1 MPAPAV
7 GIDLG
12 TTNSVVAVSLA
23 GRPQVLSDGNHGPLI
38 PSVVS
43 FLETGERLVGRT
55 ARVRRAIDPA
65 HTVASVKRLLG
76 RPFKSE
82 EVRRAKSRVAFDLK
96 EGPDSSVV
104 VSTRG
109 GDFSLPEIS
118 AMVLREV
125 RRVAEQGLNQRIDR
139 CVVTVP
145 ANFNELQR
153 SSTKIA
159 GRIAEL
165 EVIRILNEP
174 TAAALAYGYGRGTRE
189 KICIYD
195 FGGGTFDVTLLE
207 LAGNVFEVLATA
219 GDTFLGGDDLDTA
232 LTDWLVPHLL
242 RTTKVDALQDRV
254 AYDIL
259 RDAAE
264 SAKCALS
271 TQEATTAEFVYQPR
285 KNADPLR
292 FLHRITRAELERLAA
307 PFVSRTFDVCNEAL
321 KLAGLKAGDLTAVI
335 LVGGST
341 RIPSVRQRVASFF
354 GRDPLTNLPPEE
366 VVALGAA
373 ILAEALTGGARRVTT
388 RQGAASATASTAPAA
403 TVAPTAA
410 EAPTSPSVPAPAS
423 NFRGATLAGVAPQP
437 PSYNPAPAAAA
448 RTAPP
453 PVPEVARVR
462 SPTIPPTPAAVLAPP
477 ASAPSAAPQRDFDLD
492 DPFAGGARPVTS
504 RAPTPLPAPARQK
517 PVAVN
522 APLDKLDD
530 PSFMGKL
537 PSSPEA
543 SPEATVPGTMA
554 SPTRTKRRTGEH
566 PQPAFNLDESS
577 VVTPI
582 PTTIPA
588 LTGAIPAP
596 VAPASVVPPE
606 PVAPSAQPAPL
617 ASLSLAPSPASG
629 APVEGAELPSLVPE
643 LPSLSASLP
652 IIARPSAPPLRPSAP
667 VLPPVAPSSLPPSAP
682 PGERASVQP
691 PSRVSSPGIP
701 ISKPPIGAPPR
712 PSHPGIEALSAS
724 LAPPSKPPLGAPP
737 RPSHPGI
744 EAVSPNVAPPS
755 KPPIGAP
762 PRPSFPSLPAVNT
775 GSAPPQASPS
785 AVPPEPTRPSAV
797 PAEPARPLS
806 LGLSAAAV
814 AALPPSIAAAISPP
828 PSIGLSPAAV
838 AALPPSIAAAISP
851 PPSPASAPPIITAAP
866 VSNAP
871 PVVPMVPDLL
881 SAPPLLAPMFPAGG
895 APDELKDPTREVSVP
910 TFQLDDTLFA
920 AAEDKSLGGAPSP
933 DVAREVSV
941 PSFRIDADDIFGG
954 SSPGSSTL
962 VANVPSFDDI
972 LGAPPP
978 AEERT
983 TILHA
988 APPPAPEFP
997 LSTPAAP
1004 AFAAP
1009 SQPAAMPAFDLGPAP
1024 TPEPEPELP
1033 TFETEPTLVVPPP
1046 LGAGV
1051 SKPPSIPSDVTSTI
1065 QVGPA
1070 STRPGLPPA
1079 PPSTT
1084 PRPPAPTPPPAPVA
1098 RSAPPAIS
1106 SVPGAPLLLD
1116 VTPFSLGVET
1126 AGGLCEPVIRRNS
1139 TIPVEQ
1145 TRVFATTNDDQESV
1159 IIRIAQG
1166 ESRRF
1171 ADNQG
1176 LGELELAGLRK
1187 APRGDVSIAVTFEL
1201 EADGTLKVRA
1211 RDVETGRE
1219 QAIRVTLLTLPSEA
1233 QQAEMAARI
1242 RPVGA
1247 AAQA

>member
-43 FLETGERLVGRT
+43 FLESGERLVGRT

-321 KLAGLKAGDLTAVI
+321 KLAGLKANDLTAVI

-403 TVAPTAA
+403 TAPPTA
-410 EAPTSPSVPAPAS
+410 EAPTAPSVPAPAS

-437 PSYNPAPAAAA
+437 PSYNPAPPAAA
-448 RTAPP
+448 RSAPP
-453 PVPEVARVR
+453 PVPEGARTR
-462 SPTIPPTPAAVLAPP
+462 SPTIPPTPAAVLAAPP
-477 ASAPSAAPQRDFDLD
+477 SAPAPVSSASSAAPPRDFDLD

-504 RAPTPLPAPARQK
+504 RAPTPPPAPARVK
-517 PVAVN
+517 PITLS

-537 PSSPEA
+537 PASPES
-543 SPEATVPGTMA
+543 SPEATVPGTMT
-554 SPTRTKRRTGEH
+554 SPARPKRRTGEH

-606 PVAPSAQPAPL
+606 PAPSAQPAPI
-617 ASLSLAPSPASG
+617 ASLSLAPSSAPG
-629 APVEGAELPSLVPE
+629 ALVEGAELPSLVSEHSP
-643 LPSLSASLP
+643 LAASLP
-652 IIARPSAPPLRPSAP
+652 IIARPSAP

-691 PSRVSSPGIP
+691 ASRVSSPGFP

-712 PSHPGIEALSAS
+712 PSHPAIEALSAS
-724 LAPPSKPPLGAPP
+724 AVPPSKPPLGAPP
-737 RPSHPGI
+737 RPSHPAI
-744 EAVSPNVAPPS
+744 EAVSASAAPPS

-762 PRPSFPSLPAVNT
+762 PRPSFPSLPAVNAS
-775 GSAPPQASPS
+775 SAPPPSSPS

-828 PSIGLSPAAV
+828 PSIGLSPATV

-851 PPSPASAPPIITAAP
+851 PPPASAPPLITAAP

-871 PVVPMVPDLL
+871 PVMPPPPEAP
-881 SAPPLLAPMFPAGG
+881 SAPPLFPVGG
-895 APDELKDPTREVSVP
+895 TPDELKDATREVSVP

-920 AAEDKSLGGAPSP
+920 AAEDKSMGAAPSP
-933 DVAREVSV
+933 DATREVSV

-962 VANVPSFDDI
+962 VAHVPSFDDI
-972 LGAPPP
+972 LGPAAPID
-978 AEERT
+978 ERT

-988 APPPAPEFP
+988 APPPAPEVSP
-997 LSTPAAP
+997 LSPAAP
-1004 AFAAP
+1004 
-1009 SQPAAMPAFDLGPAP
+1009 PAFDLGPAP
-1024 TPEPEPELP
+1024 VSEPEPELP

-1051 SKPPSIPSDVTSTI
+1051 SKPPSPPSDVTSTI

-1079 PPSTT
+1079 PPSTA
-1084 PRPPAPTPPPAPVA
+1084 PRPPTPPPAPMA

-1106 SVPGAPLLLD
+1106 STVPGAPLLLD

-1219 QAIRVTLLTLPSEA
+1219 QAIRVTLLTLPNEA
-1233 QQAEMAARI
+1233 QQAEMAART
-1242 RPVGA
+1242 RPTGA
-1247 AAQA
+1247 AAAHA